1 MSVFIFIS
9 QDEFRGAYRC
19 EVPAGIACKTDLME
33 ALFVALKFPDYF
45 GGNWDALWECICD
58 LAWLPEGDVVL
69 FHNDLPLSADRA
81 LLSTYLRI
89 LKDAVEHWRAHGK
102 RRLIVVFPSDTE
114 NIVQSMLGETEHRS

>member
-1 MSVFIFIS
+1 M
-9 QDEFRGAYRC
+9 A
-19 EVPAGIACKTDLME
+19 

-81 LLSTYLRI
+81 LLLTYLQI
-89 LKDAVEHWRAHGK
+89 LKDAVEKWKSDGR

-114 NIVQSMLGETEHRS
+114 NVVQDMLDETNPRS